1 MSVAQSG
8 SGGNI
13 IGTIM
18 LTVPFSSPMQDCP
31 YLYSFF
37 DDAAASACRPEKG
50 VLAEPGNVD
59 LTPLDRLPGC
69 NSPWGNGTK
78 HSCTPD
84 PLNVTAL
91 MGVDGAYVADPADR
105 MNFVLPTKP
114 GWQEILCVKD
124 ISTVTGGSSFTDGK
138 MTQERCQDSCMNSGF
153 NYAATGPVGDT
164 WNCVCGSG
172 LDIGGALYPLM
183 CTTPCPG
190 NSSQACGGDSYIF
203 NVYYAPPGTVPR
215 EAPDV
220 DGTIPLGCYDSPG
233 WSSGLLAALTYT
245 LNSPTLT
252 TESCIAACRGANN
265 SWALTY
271 SGTYCGCG
279 NEWNVL
285 PGIMVPAD
293 QCTEP
298 CGGNVS
304 EVCGNFF
311 MASVYDISMTSL
323 PGSSAA
329 PSALP
334 SLANTSIPQPT
345 GSVSNS
351 SALIATNST
360 SNVTTPI
367 YTNVTTPIATNVT
380 SPTANANANT
390 TATTNAT
397 STSASTG
404 RGSGSSSSS
413 SASASTGS
421 ISPSLNPNIGTVS
434 DALNSSVSSAS
445 SGYVG
450 CYTGPSTSYF
460 ANARMT
466 SSAMA
471 PLACRTW
478 CNSKS
483 YTYSALST
491 GTTCTCANSISAAQS
506 VSSSSCDAS
515 CAGDSSVQCGS
526 TSAFNA
532 FSVYKTNVSSRRSR
546 SGHKTDGRRQ

>member
-1 MSVAQSG
+1 VSPQSD

-13 IGTIM
+13 VGTIM

-78 HSCTPD
+78 PACTPD

-105 MNFVLPTKP
+105 MNFVLPTAP

-153 NYAATGPVGDT
+153 NYAATGLIGNT

-172 LDIGGALYPLM
+172 LDMGAALYPLM
-183 CTTPCPG
+183 CTNPCPG

-220 DGTIPLGCYDSPG
+220 NGTIPLGCYDSPG

-245 LNSPTLT
+245 LNSPMLT
-252 TESCIAACRGANN
+252 TESCIAACRGANT

-279 NEWNVL
+279 KEWNVL

-298 CGGNVS
+298 CGENVS

-334 SLANTSIPQPT
+334 SSANASISQPT

-351 SALIATNST
+351 TALIATNST
-360 SNVTTPI
+360 TYVTTPI
-367 YTNVTTPIATNVT
+367 YTNVTTPIAMNVT
-380 SPTANANANT
+380 SPTANATAST
-390 TATTNAT
+390 TATTNST
-397 STSASTG
+397 STVTSTG
-404 RGSGSSSSS
+404 SGSGSSSSS
-413 SASASTGS
+413 SADASIGS
-421 ISPSLNPNIGTVS
+421 ISAALIPIIGSVS
-434 DALNSSVSSAS
+434 DALNPLISSTWL
-445 SGYVG
+445 GYLG
-450 CYTGPSTSYF
+450 CYTGPMTSYF
-460 ANARMT
+460 DNDRMT
-466 SSAMA
+466 SSAMT

-506 VSSSSCDAS
+506 VSSSACDAS
-515 CAGDSSVQCGS
+515 CAGDSSVKCGS
-526 TSAFNA
+526 TGAFNA
-532 FSVYKTNVSSRRSR
+532 FSVYKTNFSSRRSR
-546 SGHKTDGRRQ
+546 SGTAIDGRRQ